1 MATNQGDM
9 YRLNSIAHVA
19 GFIDEEPTRCIRSVH
34 RQQKMV
40 MHDRILPYID
50 RANLLHVTRLNDYW
64 FKLDEPLISTFVER
78 WHPESYTFHMPFGE
92 YTITLQ
98 NVAYQFGLPIDD
110 HVVSGCL
117 SDFEQLME
125 GEAWLG
131 VNKFRALPPNASE
144 ATVQIYARGY
154 IMMLLSMALFA
165 DKFGVRV
172 HLRWLL
178 YVADLD
184 GLGKYNWSSTTLSWW
199 GRFLPMSDEKGPR
212 VIATRHRLDMLSEND
227 FIWMLYNDLEVIQ
240 VVHPDILRPEHTLLW
255 KSTIALIYF
264 AVIEWHQVDRILF

>member
-34 RQQKMV
+34 RQQKM
-40 MHDRILPYID
+40 
-50 RANLLHVTRLNDYW
+50 
-64 FKLDEPLISTFVER
+64 
-78 WHPESYTFHMPFGE
+78 
-92 YTITLQ
+92 
-98 NVAYQFGLPIDD
+98 
-110 HVVSGCL
+110 
-117 SDFEQLME
+117 
-125 GEAWLG
+125 
-131 VNKFRALPPNASE
+131 NKFRALPPNASE

-184 GLGKYNWSSTTLSWW
+184 GLGKYNWSSTTLSWLYRCLCRVGNQNVKNLAGPLALLQSWIFWRFPTLGLEFSANCYASARW

-264 AVIEWHQVDRILF
+264 AVIEWHQLGRIQYIPNPAINIDFLLSKDGRGLTR